1 MNLTVIPGKT
11 QLLDIPSAAFQA
23 GYTTRQFRRIIEEDG
38 IPVLKIGQ
46 KNFIIAR
53 DLDAWSSTS
62 GEARFEQCL
71 KQLDRLLQEAAM
83 HKPEPCTLP
92 SFEDEE

>member
-1 MNLTVIPGKT
+1 MNLTLIPGKT

-46 KNFIIAR
+46 KYFIIAR
-53 DLDAWSSTS
+53 DLDTWNSTL
-62 GEARFEQCL
+62 GEARFEQCI

-83 HKPEPCTLP
+83 HQPEPLP

>member
-23 GYTTRQFRRIIEEDG
+23 GYTTRQFRRIIEEDS

-53 DLDAWSSTS
+53 DLDSWNATL
-62 GEARFEQCL
+62 GEARFEQCI

-83 HKPEPCTLP
+83 HTPEPLP